1 MTNYGR
7 VFLLLV
13 VLIILAQFGIRT
25 VEPGAANLPSGILAL
40 VSGVVVL
47 AVIFMIWKE
56 YRQL

>member
-25 VEPGAANLPSGILAL
+25 VAPGAANLPSGILAL

-47 AVIFMIWKE
+47 AVIFMLWKE

>member
-25 VEPGAANLPSGILAL
+25 VEPNAANLPSGILAM

-47 AVIFMIWKE
+47 VVIFMLWKE

>member
-1 MTNYGR
+1 MNYGR
-7 VFLLLV
+7 VFLWLV

>member
-1 MTNYGR
+1 MNYGR
-7 VFLLLV
+7 VFLWLV

-25 VEPGAANLPSGILAL
+25 VEPGAANLPSGILAM

-47 AVIFMIWKE
+47 VVIFMLWKE

>member
-7 VFLLLV
+7 VFVLLLV
-13 VLIILAQFGIRT
+13 LITLAQFGIRT
-25 VEPGAANLPSGILAL
+25 VEPGAANLPSGILAM

-47 AVIFMIWKE
+47 VVIFMLWKE

>member
-1 MTNYGR
+1 MNYGR
-7 VFLLLV
+7 VFLWLV

-47 AVIFMIWKE
+47 IVVCMLWKE

>member
-1 MTNYGR
+1 MNYGR

-40 VSGVVVL
+40 ASGVVVL

>member
-47 AVIFMIWKE
+47 IVVCMLWKE

>member
-7 VFLLLV
+7 VLLLLV